1 MTHEQIF
8 NKTFT
13 VYYNFYF
20 FFNLKAKYVLY
31 LIKVTAYLRSKLSGT
46 FASFDCFCSLKCCA
60 IATALSWKLDAE
72 HLPNVMTVCVC
83 VSVTKAK
90 GERSKKP
97 FLERVSV
104 MQ

>member
-1 MTHEQIF
+1 M
-8 NKTFT
+8 
-13 VYYNFYF
+13 
-20 FFNLKAKYVLY
+20 
-31 LIKVTAYLRSKLSGT
+31 TAYLKSKLSGT

-72 HLPNVMTVCVC
+72 HLLNVMTVCVC

-97 FLERVSV
+97 FLERKSKRNAINKDLLKTDISRNYE
-104 MQ
+104 Q